1 MSKKTFF
8 LLLIV
13 TAIGLFLHFYRLN
26 QSPPCLNADE
36 IAFAYNSYSI
46 FKTGKDEFGNFLPL
60 RLTSFGDYKMPL
72 LSYLNLPF
80 VAIFGLKQNTIKL
93 INGLIILLYPF
104 ILYLFVEQLFKNKKI
119 ALLSSFLFV
128 CSWGIQSF
136 SRQLHEALLTS
147 LLIVTSA
154 YFLLLSVE
162 KKRFL
167 HEILFALFL
176 LLSLFS
182 YHSSRIF
189 AAFFLLYQII
199 LFFEKKIK
207 LRPIILTVIV
217 IFLFAVTDLIYKPKR
232 VTNLLLFNHPG
243 FYQKINELRKTNHSK
258 LVYNKV
264 TVAVKELTN
273 RYLEYFAPQFL
284 AINGDKNLRFGNP
297 YLSPITPIEYVFIF
311 IGVYYLFKNKEKW
324 RSFILGML
332 LISPLSGTLTWT
344 EASLS
349 RTFFILIAAIILA
362 SYGFVQLSKN
372 FVGFI
377 RLIYISAIAIIYL
390 FFIVFNW
397 YYYLFTYPKN
407 PLNQQAWQ
415 CGYQQLVEYVKKNYP
430 KTERFYISQ
439 QGGPPY
445 IFLLYFLNYPPEKF
459 QPQAKLGKVDIYGF
473 QQVEVFDKFVF
484 SLDYPKDKK
493 NIIIIGRPW
502 EIEETK
508 NKIYFD
514 NNEVFWIKEIK

>member
-1 MSKKTFF
+1 MNKKTFF

-13 TAIGLFLHFYRLN
+13 AAIGLHFYRLN

-46 FKTGKDEFGNFLPL
+46 FKTGKDELGNFLPL

-72 LSYLNLPF
+72 LTYLNLPF
-80 VAIFGLKQNTIKL
+80 IAIFGLKQNTIKL
-93 INGLIILLYPF
+93 INGFILLLYPF
-104 ILYLFVEQLFKNKKI
+104 ILYLFVDRLFKNKKI

-147 LLIVTSA
+147 LLIVISG

-162 KKRFL
+162 KKKFFY
-167 HEILFALFL
+167 EILFALFL

-199 LFFEKKIK
+199 LFFGKKIK

-217 IFLFAVTDLIYKPKR
+217 IFIFAATDLIYKPKR
-232 VTNLLLFNHPG
+232 VANLLLFNHPG
-243 FYQKINELRKTNHSK
+243 FSQKINELRKTNHSK

-297 YLSPITPIEYVFIF
+297 YLSPITPIEYLFVFIG
-311 IGVYYLFKNKEKW
+311 IYYLFKNKEKY
-324 RSFILGML
+324 RDFILGL
-332 LISPLSGTLTWT
+332 LLVSPISGALTWT
-344 EASLS
+344 EISLS
-349 RTFFILIAAIILA
+349 RAFFILIASIILA
-362 SYGFVQLSKN
+362 SYGFVFLLKN
-372 FVGFI
+372 CKGICRVCCQT
-377 RLIYISAIAIIYL
+377 IIIGAYL
-390 FFIVFNW
+390 FFNVFNW
-397 YYYLFTYPKN
+397 YYYLHSYPKK

-415 CGYQQLVEYVKKNYP
+415 CGYQQLVDYVKKNYS
-430 KTERFYISQ
+430 KVDRFYITNQ
-439 QGGPPY
+439 NGPPY
-445 IFLLYFLNYPPEKF
+445 IFFLYFLNYPPEKF
-459 QPQAKLGKVDIYGF
+459 QPQAKLGKVDVYGF
-473 QQVEVFDKFVF
+473 QQVEAFDKFVF

-493 NIIIIGRPW
+493 NIVIIGRPL
-502 EIEETK
+502 EIEESK

-514 NNEVFWIKEIK
+514 NSEVFWIKEIK